1 MFCNA
6 LEWGFYNKTRAFLTF
21 LALQHPAQEL
31 KSSFPGNFRTFR
43 CSATSGPRT
52 EVGVFV
58 LFLWWC
64 GGVFVVVR
72 WCFCGGVAVFFAVVF
87 FAVVFLWWCG
97 GVFVVVWRCFC
108 GGVLVFFAVVCWC
121 FSRWCGG
128 VFVVV
133 WRCFCGGVAVFLWW
147 CFCGT
152 HRAHTCGHIE
162 CSHIGCSHRVVTHRV
177 VTHRVLT

>member
-52 EVGVFV
+52 EVGV
-58 LFLWWC
+58 LC
-64 GGVFVVVR
+64 
-72 WCFCGGVAVFFAVVF
+72 CFCGGV
-87 FAVVFLWWCG
+87 VVFLWWC
-97 GVFVVVWRCFC
+97 GVFVVVWRCFLRWCFCGGVSVVVWWCFCRGVAVFC

-133 WRCFCGGVAVFLWW
+133 WRCFCGGVAVF
-147 CFCGT
+147 FGGVFVA
-152 HRAHTCGHIE
+152 HIVPHTCGHIE